1 MVINMPTVSSG
12 RAPKNAARGQQKKK
26 RERHLAAADVTAVIC
41 AVLCAGC
48 LILWGN
54 KNSGGADDAIIPVSI
69 TYTEPSTPAEKGF
82 WDYFS
87 EAIASAFG
95 YNG

>member
-1 MVINMPTVSSG
+1 MVINMSTVSSG
-12 RAPKNAARGQQKKK
+12 RAPKNTAPGEQKKK
-26 RERHLAAADVTAVIC
+26 KKRLAAADVTAVIC

>member
-1 MVINMPTVSSG
+1 MVTDMSTVSSG
-12 RAPKNAARGQQKKK
+12 RAPKNAAPKAQKKK
-26 RERHLAAADVTAVIC
+26 VGRHISAADITAVVC

-48 LILWGN
+48 LVLWGN
-54 KNSGGADDAIIPVSI
+54 KNIGGADDAIIPVSI
-69 TYTEPSTPAEKGF
+69 TYDEPNVPDEKSF

-95 YNG
+95 YR

>member
-1 MVINMPTVSSG
+1 MSTVSSG
-12 RAPKNAARGQQKKK
+12 RTPKNTDCKEHKKK
-26 RERHLAAADVTAVIC
+26 CKRRLAAADVTALIC
-41 AVLCAGC
+41 AALCAGC
-48 LILWGN
+48 LILWGG
-54 KNSGGADDAIIPVSI
+54 KSDGGADEAIIPVSI
-69 TYTEPSTPAEKGF
+69 TYTEPKTPVEKGF